1 MCGHTLAGVAG
12 HAKCKERSAQSKGKE
27 VGLADEERC
36 LRLRACAVSRQCTFT
51 GKKANNGYAVTFS
64 HKRNKKLQQPN
75 LQVGL
80 LASQRQAWPRD
91 AATHGLV

>member
-1 MCGHTLAGVAG
+1 M
-12 HAKCKERSAQSKGKE
+12 
-27 VGLADEERC
+27 
-36 LRLRACAVSRQCTFT
+36 SRQCTFT

-80 LASQRQAWPRD
+80 PAHIPYPTRKSKKYPASFTSSHLSPCQSHTNPGRTD
-91 AATHGLV
+91 AGTP